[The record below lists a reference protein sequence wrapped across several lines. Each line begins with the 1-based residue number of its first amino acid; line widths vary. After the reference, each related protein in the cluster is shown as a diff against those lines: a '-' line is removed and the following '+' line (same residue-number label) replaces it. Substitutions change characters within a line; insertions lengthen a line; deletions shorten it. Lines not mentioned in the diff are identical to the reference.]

1 MCTFAK
7 AQWEAMPRTIAS
19 PSSCVPVQS
28 SLAAS
33 TVTNWWQLLRL
44 VKGSAWQA
52 EIDAVAELIN
62 ETFVALRLLPV
73 DLWVTFR
80 ICHIGDIAPQLC
92 SIPLHR
98 QQLHIP
104 KAMERHCRK
113 PRQVQSYPRIIGDTG
128 GRNFHVVHKLADIRN
143 AVLRAF
149 EALSIKIRSS
159 LGSSRN
165 ALVRWWINN
174 LSEEYEQVGSTTK
187 LGISASSTGLFR
199 REA

>member
-52 EIDAVAELIN
+52 EIDAVAE
-62 ETFVALRLLPV
+62 VSLRLLPV

-149 EALSIKIRSS
+149 EALSIKCSALSQLYVSS
-159 LGSSRN
+159 SIWSFGFKDPL
-165 ALVRWWINN
+165 
-174 LSEEYEQVGSTTK
+174 LSEVAKIEVGP
-187 LGISASSTGLFR
+187 SSDFSNP
-199 REA
+199 